1 MKRDLALDNGQLS
14 GLYERW
20 RLPVARMLRRYLGS
34 PAEVDDAAQE
44 VFVRLAAA
52 GKSIPLAEE
61 QPYLR
66 RAARNVA
73 IDGWRK
79 SADRERLQRVSLDA
93 EHEEAGLQTDGDH
106 TAAQA
111 NRQQMMSRLDE
122 ALRELPA
129 RQREA
134 FLLHRVEGYTVD
146 ETAGRM
152 GISARMA
159 VKHLS
164 RALAYC
170 QVRVVYASSEQM
182 RQAQAANCRACG
194 GCEDEEG
201 GA

>member
-1 MKRDLALDNGQLS
+1 MKRDLLTLDDGQLS

-20 RLPVARMLRRYLGS
+20 RLPVARMLRRYFGS
-34 PAEVDDAAQE
+34 PAEVEDAAQE
-44 VFVRLAAA
+44 VFLRLAAA

-79 SADRERLQRVSLDA
+79 SAERERLQRVSLET
-93 EHEEAGLQTDGDH
+93 EHDEPGLQTDGDH

-111 NRQQMMSRLDE
+111 DHQQMIGRLDE
-122 ALRELPA
+122 ALRELPP

-134 FLLHRVEGYTVD
+134 FLLHRIEGHTVQ

-152 GISARMA
+152 GISTRMA

-170 QVRVVYASSEQM
+170 QVRVTYTSSDQM
-182 RQAQAANCRACG
+182 RQALAAACDAG
-194 GCEDEEG
+194 DEESV
-201 GA
+201 A